1 MIIAP
6 VRGVEERNKL
16 VPNPIPAAKLS
27 NGRVPLNILELAP
40 LSTGMTRKEALDTS
54 LNLAKNA
61 DRLGYN
67 RLWVAEHHGS
77 QVFMCS
83 ASSVI
88 ITRALENT
96 TRLRVGAGGVM
107 LPNWAPLT
115 VAETYG
121 TLYTIYEG
129 RVDLG
134 LGRAPGTDPATARAL
149 HRGSSE
155 PAYFEEDLEELA
167 SYLSDQ
173 KSVVH
178 SGVVSGAEASI
189 LGIEVIGV
197 DRPFT
202 RVRAIPG
209 EGTAIPMW
217 MLSSS
222 SAGAKVAADLGMPYV
237 FAGHF
242 APYNVDEAIEI
253 YRREFNAKS
262 PTAMVDHPVVMM
274 GMNVMCNEDEAEAK
288 YQFTTTQQVQGNV
301 LSGRPGTLTPPTDDL
316 DATLGEKLADRVR
329 ALPSIHAVGTPE
341 QVVEKMDWVSRKYM
355 VDEIITVTHAYDPE
369 VRIHSLE
376 LVAKAWGLPILP
388 AEGEAEEAE
397 QTPPTPEPEV
407 VEIGEEEPEEKVAP
421 RPGASRNRSAVYGPV
436 HRSERKKP
444 ALKNS
449 GAANS
454 GAASSASED
463 ASAKANASKAAPG
476 KKPAAKKP
484 AATKKPAA
492 RKTAAKTSTKAAAKP
507 KPAAKSD
514 AASEQATPAAKPTA
528 RTRTRRKPRPRS

>member
-1 MIIAP
+1 M
-6 VRGVEERNKL
+6 RGVEERNKL
-16 VPNPIPAAKLS
+16 VPNPIPAAKLA

-61 DRLGYN
+61 DRLGYP

-121 TLYTIYEG
+121 TLHTIYEG

-197 DRPFT
+197 DRPYT

-209 EGTAIPMW
+209 EGTCIPMW

-242 APYNVDEAIEI
+242 APYNIDEAVEI
-253 YRREFNAKS
+253 YRREFNANA

-288 YQFTTTQQVQGNV
+288 YQFTTTYQVQGNV

-316 DATLGEKLADRVR
+316 DATLGENLADRVR
-329 ALPSIHAVGTPE
+329 ALPSISAVGTPE
-341 QVVEKMDWVSRKYM
+341 QVVEKMDWVSRKYL

-376 LVAKAWGLPILP
+376 LVAEAWGLPILP
-388 AEGEAEEAE
+388 KDGEVEAAE
-397 QTPPTPEPEV
+397 PTSPSPEPEV
-407 VEIGEEEPEEKVAP
+407 VEIFEEEPEEKPVP
-421 RPGASRNRSAVYGPV
+421 RPGGTRNRSAVYGPV

-449 GAANS
+449 AAGS
-454 GAASSASED
+454 AKAATASED
-463 ASAKANASKAAPG
+463 TPAKKATASKAAP
-476 KKPAAKKP
+476 AKKP
-484 AATKKPAA
+484 AARKSTAAKKPAA
-492 RKTAAKTSTKAAAKP
+492 RKTAEKTPPKAAAKP
-507 KPAAKSD
+507 KPEAKTADKSD
-514 AASEQATPAAKPTA
+514 AASEQADSAAKSTT

>member
-1 MIIAP
+1 M
-6 VRGVEERNKL
+6 

-54 LNLAKNA
+54 LKLAKNA
-61 DRLGYN
+61 DRLGYT

-107 LPNWAPLT
+107 LPNWSPLT

-149 HRGSSE
+149 HRGASE

-173 KSVVH
+173 TSVVH

-209 EGTAIPMW
+209 EGTCIPMW

-237 FAGHF
+237 FGGHF
-242 APYNVDEAIEI
+242 APYNIDEAVEI
-253 YRREFNAKS
+253 YRREFNANA

-274 GMNVMCNEDEAEAK
+274 GMNVMCNENEAEAK
-288 YQFTTTQQVQGNV
+288 YQFTTTYQVQGNV

-329 ALPSIHAVGTPE
+329 ALPSISAVGTPE
-341 QVVEKMDWVSRKYM
+341 QVEEKMDWVSRKYM
-355 VDEIITVTHAYDPE
+355 VDEIITVTHAYDPQ

-397 QTPPTPEPEV
+397 QTPSTPEPEV
-407 VEIGEEEPEEKVAP
+407 IEIAEEEPEEKVAP
-421 RPGASRNRSAVYGPV
+421 RPGGSRNRSAVYGPV

-444 ALKNS
+444 TLKNS
-449 GAANS
+449 AGASAA
-454 GAASSASED
+454 AASSDSED
-463 ASAKANASKAAPG
+463 AAAKTTASKAAPA
-476 KKPAAKKP
+476 KKPAAKKTT
-484 AATKKPAA
+484 AAKKPAA
-492 RKTAAKTSTKAAAKP
+492 RKTTAKTSTKATAKP

-514 AASEQATPAAKPTA
+514 AASEQTTPAAKPTA

>member
-1 MIIAP
+1 M
-6 VRGVEERNKL
+6 
-16 VPNPIPAAKLS
+16 VPNPIPAAKLP

-61 DRLGYN
+61 DRLGYT

-197 DRPFT
+197 DRPYT

-209 EGTAIPMW
+209 EGTCIPMW

-242 APYNVDEAIEI
+242 APYNIDEAVEI
-253 YRREFNAKS
+253 YRREFNAKA

-288 YQFTTTQQVQGNV
+288 YQFTTTYQVQGNV

-329 ALPSIHAVGTPE
+329 ALPSISAVGTPE
-341 QVVEKMDWVSRKYM
+341 QVVEKMDWVSRKYL
-355 VDEIITVTHAYDPE
+355 VDEIITVTHAYDPA

-376 LVAKAWGLPILP
+376 LVAEAWGLPILP
-388 AEGEAEEAE
+388 KDGEAEAE
-397 QTPPTPEPEV
+397 EPTPPHPEPEV
-407 VEIGEEEPEEKVAP
+407 VEIVEEEPEEKPTP
-421 RPGASRNRSAVYGPV
+421 RPGGTRNRSAVYGPV

-449 GAANS
+449 AANS
-454 GAASSASED
+454 AAESSASEHTP
-463 ASAKANASKAAPG
+463 AKAAAAKSTP
-476 KKPAAKKP
+476 AKKP
-484 AATKKPAA
+484 TAKKTTAAKKPAA
-492 RKTAAKTSTKAAAKP
+492 RKTAAKTPTKAAAKP
-507 KPAAKSD
+507 KAAAKSASKSD
-514 AASEQATPAAKPTA
+514 AASEQADSAAKSTT

>member
-1 MIIAP
+1 MP
-6 VRGVEERNKL
+6 HRGVEERNKL
-16 VPNPIPAAKLS
+16 VPNPIPAAKLP

-61 DRLGYN
+61 DRLGYT

-121 TLYTIYEG
+121 TLYTIYDG

-167 SYLSDQ
+167 TYLSDQ

-197 DRPFT
+197 DRPYT

-237 FAGHF
+237 FGGHF

-253 YRREFNAKS
+253 YRREFNAQA

-288 YQFTTTQQVQGNV
+288 YQFSTTQQVQGNV

-316 DATLGEKLADRVR
+316 DATLGEKLANRVR

-355 VDEIITVTHAYDPE
+355 VDEIITVTHAYDPQ

-376 LVAKAWGLPILP
+376 LVAKEWGLPILP
-388 AEGEAEEAE
+388 ENGEEEAAE
-397 QTPPTPEPEV
+397 PASQTPEPEV
-407 VEIGEEEPEEKVAP
+407 VEVKEEKPEEKSEP
-421 RPGASRNRSAVYGPV
+421 RAASRNRPAVYGPV

-444 ALKNS
+444 VLKGTATS
-449 GAANS
+449 AAKT
-454 GAASSASED
+454 AASGED
-463 ASAKANASKAAPG
+463 AEKAPVKKAPAKKTTARKKPATR
-476 KKPAAKKP
+476 KPAAKTTTKAKP
-484 AATKKPAA
+484 AA
-492 RKTAAKTSTKAAAKP
+492 KTAAKAGADTDKTTASG
-507 KPAAKSD
+507 KS
-514 AASEQATPAAKPTA
+514 TA
-528 RTRTRRKPRPRS
+528 RTRTRRKPSARS

>member
-1 MIIAP
+1 M
-6 VRGVEERNKL
+6 RGVEERNKL
-16 VPNPIPAAKLS
+16 VPNPIPAAKLA

-61 DRLGYN
+61 DRLGYT

-121 TLYTIYEG
+121 TLHTIYEG

-189 LGIEVIGV
+189 LGIGVIGV
-197 DRPFT
+197 DRPYT

-209 EGTAIPMW
+209 EGTCIPMW

-242 APYNVDEAIEI
+242 APYNIDEAVEI
-253 YRREFNAKS
+253 YRREFNANA

-288 YQFTTTQQVQGNV
+288 YQFTTTYQVQGNV

-329 ALPSIHAVGTPE
+329 ALPSISAVGTPE
-341 QVVEKMDWVSRKYM
+341 QVVEKMDWVSRKYL

-376 LVAKAWGLPILP
+376 LVAEAWGLPILP
-388 AEGEAEEAE
+388 KDGEVEAAE
-397 QTPPTPEPEV
+397 PTSPSPEPEV
-407 VEIGEEEPEEKVAP
+407 VEISEEEPEEKPVP
-421 RPGASRNRSAVYGPV
+421 RPGGTRNRSAVYGPV

-449 GAANS
+449 
-454 GAASSASED
+454 AASSAKATTASED
-463 ASAKANASKAAPG
+463 TPAKKATASKAAPAE
-476 KKPAAKKP
+476 KPAARKST
-484 AATKKPAA
+484 AAKKPAA
-492 RKTAAKTSTKAAAKP
+492 RKTAAKTPTKAAAKP
-507 KPAAKSD
+507 KPEAKTADKSD
-514 AASEQATPAAKPTA
+514 AASEQADSAAKSTT

>member
-1 MIIAP
+1 MP
-6 VRGVEERNKL
+6 RRGVEERNKL
-16 VPNPIPAAKLS
+16 VPNPIPAAKLP

-61 DRLGYN
+61 DRLGYT

-83 ASSVI
+83 ASAVI

-121 TLYTIYEG
+121 TLYTIYDG

-167 SYLSDQ
+167 TYLSDQ

-197 DRPFT
+197 DRPYT

-222 SAGAKVAADLGMPYV
+222 SAGAKVAADLGLPYV
-237 FAGHF
+237 FGGHF
-242 APYNVDEAIEI
+242 APYNVDEAVEI
-253 YRREFNAKS
+253 YRREFNAQA

-316 DATLGEKLADRVR
+316 DATLGEKLANRVR

-355 VDEIITVTHAYDPE
+355 VDEIITVTHAYDPQ

-376 LVAKAWGLPILP
+376 LVAKEWGLPILP
-388 AEGEAEEAE
+388 ENGEEESAEPAS
-397 QTPPTPEPEV
+397 QSPEPEAI
-407 VEIGEEEPEEKVAP
+407 EIAEEKPEEKPAP
-421 RPGASRNRSAVYGPV
+421 RATTRNRSAVYGPV

-444 ALKNS
+444 VLK
-449 GAANS
+449 
-454 GAASSASED
+454 GAASSTGKTAASG
-463 ASAKANASKAAPG
+463 ANAEKAPVKKAPAKKTTAR
-476 KKPAAKKP
+476 KKPA
-484 AATKKPAA
+484 T
-492 RKTAAKTSTKAAAKP
+492 R
-507 KPAAKSD
+507 KPAAKS
-514 AASEQATPAAKPTA
+514 ATKAKPAAKTADKVDSNPEKASSATKSTA
-528 RTRTRRKPRPRS
+528 RTRTRRKPSARS

>member
-1 MIIAP
+1 M
-6 VRGVEERNKL
+6 
-16 VPNPIPAAKLS
+16 VPNPIPATKLS

-61 DRLGYN
+61 DRLGYT

-83 ASSVI
+83 ASAVI

-96 TRLRVGAGGVM
+96 KRLRVGAGGVM

-167 SYLSDQ
+167 TYLSDQ
-173 KSVVH
+173 TSVVH
-178 SGVVSGAEASI
+178 AGVVSGAEASI

-197 DRPFT
+197 DRPYT

-209 EGTAIPMW
+209 EGTCIPMW

-222 SAGAKVAADLGMPYV
+222 SAGAKVAANLGMPYV

-242 APYNVDEAIEI
+242 APYNIDEAIEI
-253 YRREFNAKS
+253 YRREFKADA

-329 ALPSIHAVGTPE
+329 ALPSISAVGTPE
-341 QVVEKMDWVSRKYM
+341 QVAEKMDWVSRKYM

-376 LVAKAWGLPILP
+376 LVAKEWGLPILSANED
-388 AEGEAEEAE
+388 AENP
-397 QTPPTPEPEV
+397 QSNPEPEPEAIEI
-407 VEIGEEEPEEKVAP
+407 VEEVAEEKPAP
-421 RPGASRNRSAVYGPV
+421 RSGGTRNRSAVYGPV

-444 ALKNS
+444 VLKGSAPRSTSEKNVGS
-449 GAANS
+449 GETAPK
-454 GAASSASED
+454 AS
-463 ASAKANASKAAPG
+463 
-476 KKPAAKKP
+476 AKKP
-484 AATKKPAA
+484 AGTKKSTATKATAKAKSTAKSTAKADAGSKPEE
-492 RKTAAKTSTKAAAKP
+492 TAAKS
-507 KPAAKSD
+507 
-514 AASEQATPAAKPTA
+514 TA

>member
-1 MIIAP
+1 MP
-6 VRGVEERNKL
+6 HEGVEERNKL
-16 VPNPIPAAKLS
+16 VPNPIPAAKLP

-61 DRLGYN
+61 DRLGYT

-96 TRLRVGAGGVM
+96 KRLRVGAGGVM

-134 LGRAPGTDPATARAL
+134 LGRAPGTEPATARAL

-242 APYNVDEAIEI
+242 APYNIDEAVEI
-253 YRREFNAKS
+253 YRREFNAKA

-288 YQFTTTQQVQGNV
+288 YQFTTTYQVQGNV

-329 ALPSIHAVGTPE
+329 ALPSISAVGTPE
-341 QVVEKMDWVSRKYM
+341 QVAEKMDWVSRKYM

-376 LVAKAWGLPILP
+376 LVAKEWGLPILP
-388 AEGEAEEAE
+388 ENEEGEEAEE
-397 QTPPTPEPEV
+397 TPLNPGPEV
-407 VEIGEEEPEEKVAP
+407 VEIAAEVPEEKSAP
-421 RPGASRNRSAVYGPV
+421 RTTTRNRSAVYGPV
-436 HRSERKKP
+436 HRNERKKP
-444 ALKNS
+444 VLKGS
-449 GAANS
+449 AAANS
-454 GAASSASED
+454 VDNKAGSQDTSEKASAAKS
-463 ASAKANASKAAPG
+463 ASAK
-476 KKPAAKKP
+476 KPATRKTSAAKKP
-484 AATKKPAA
+484 AARKPAA
-492 RKTAAKTSTKAAAKP
+492 GKS
-507 KPAAKSD
+507 KPAAKSATGSD
-514 AASEQATPAAKPTA
+514 AASEKKDSAAKPSA

>member
-1 MIIAP
+1 M
-6 VRGVEERNKL
+6 

-61 DRLGYN
+61 DRLGYT

-209 EGTAIPMW
+209 EGTCIPMW

-242 APYNVDEAIEI
+242 APYNMDEAVEI
-253 YRREFNAKS
+253 YRREFNANA

-329 ALPSIHAVGTPE
+329 ALPSISAVGTPE
-341 QVVEKMDWVSRKYM
+341 QVVEKMDWVSRKYE
-355 VDEIITVTHAYDPE
+355 VDEIITVTHAYDPQ

-388 AEGEAEEAE
+388 AEGEEEATE
-397 QTPPTPEPEV
+397 PTPATPEPEV
-407 VEIGEEEPEEKVAP
+407 VEIAEEEPEEKPSSRA
-421 RPGASRNRSAVYGPV
+421 GGSRNRSAVYGPV

-449 GAANS
+449 AGASAA
-454 GAASSASED
+454 AASSDSED
-463 ASAKANASKAAPG
+463 AAAKTTASKAAPA
-476 KKPAAKKP
+476 KKPAAKKTT
-484 AATKKPAA
+484 AAKKPAT
-492 RKTAAKTSTKAAAKP
+492 RKTTSKTSPKAAAKP

-514 AASEQATPAAKPTA
+514 AATASEQATPAAKPTA

>member
-1 MIIAP
+1 MP
-6 VRGVEERNKL
+6 HEGVEERNKL

-54 LNLAKNA
+54 LNLARQA
-61 DRLGYN
+61 DRLGYT

-83 ASSVI
+83 ASSVL

-107 LPNWAPLT
+107 LPNWSPLT

-222 SAGAKVAADLGMPYV
+222 SAGAKVAAELGMPYV

-242 APYNVDEAIEI
+242 APYNIDEAIEI
-253 YRREFNAKS
+253 YRREFNANA
-262 PTAMVDHPVVMM
+262 PTAMADHPVVMM

-329 ALPSIHAVGTPE
+329 ALPSISAVGTPE
-341 QVVEKMDWVSRKYM
+341 QVAEKMDWVTRKYM

-388 AEGEAEEAE
+388 ENEEAEETE
-397 QTPPTPEPEV
+397 ETPLNSEPEV
-407 VEIGEEEPEEKVAP
+407 VEIAEEEPEEKPIP
-421 RPGASRNRSAVYGPV
+421 RASGTRNRSAVYGPV
-436 HRSERKKP
+436 HRSDRKKP

-449 GAANS
+449 AA
-454 GAASSASED
+454 A
-463 ASAKANASKAAPG
+463 
-476 KKPAAKKP
+476 KKPATKKTSAAKKP
-484 AATKKPAA
+484 AARKPAA
-492 RKTAAKTSTKAAAKP
+492 AKS
-507 KPAAKSD
+507 KPAAKSTTGSD
-514 AASEQATPAAKPTA
+514 AASEQAGSTAKPSA

>member
-1 MIIAP
+1 MVSNP
-6 VRGVEERNKL
+6 V
-16 VPNPIPAAKLS
+16 PAAKLP

-107 LPNWAPLT
+107 LPNWSPLT

-121 TLYTIYEG
+121 TLHTIYDG

-178 SGVVSGAEASI
+178 SGMVSGAEASI
-189 LGIEVIGV
+189 LGIEVISV

-222 SAGAKVAADLGMPYV
+222 AAGAKVAADLGMPYS
-237 FAGHF
+237 FGGHF
-242 APYNVDEAIEI
+242 APHNVDEALEI
-253 YRREFNAKS
+253 YRREFNANA
-262 PTAMVDHPVVMM
+262 PTAMVDEPVVMM

-288 YQFTTTQQVQGNV
+288 YQFTTTYQVQGNV

-329 ALPSIHAVGTPE
+329 ALPSISAVGTPE
-341 QVVEKMDWVSRKYM
+341 QVAEKLDWVSRKYM
-355 VDEIITVTHAYDPE
+355 VDEIITVTHAYDPQ

-376 LVAKAWGLPILP
+376 LVAKEWGLPILP
-388 AEGEAEEAE
+388 ES
-397 QTPPTPEPEV
+397 
-407 VEIGEEEPEEKVAP
+407 IEEETAADSISSAKEVEVIEIKESEVERDNNKSKGSAP
-421 RPGASRNRSAVYGPV
+421 RNRSAVYGPI

-444 ALKNS
+444 ALKDKS
-449 GAANS
+449 
-454 GAASSASED
+454 AASTADNVEQTSEQ
-463 ASAKANASKAAPG
+463 KTP
-476 KKPAAKKP
+476 AKKN
-484 AATKKPAA
+484 ATRKKTAA
-492 RKTAAKTSTKAAAKP
+492 RKTTATKKATAKTATKTETAAKVAQSDSTDVSP
-507 KPAAKSD
+507 EETETPAKS
-514 AASEQATPAAKPTA
+514 AT